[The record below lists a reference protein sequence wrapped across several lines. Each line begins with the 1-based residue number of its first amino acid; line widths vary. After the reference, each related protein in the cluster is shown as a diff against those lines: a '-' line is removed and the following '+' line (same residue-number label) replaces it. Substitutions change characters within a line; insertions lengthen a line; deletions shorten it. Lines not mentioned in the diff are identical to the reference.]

1 MKIKSSIQE
10 VLPSLGTVTLF
21 LKYASSQAMIDDYS
35 EVIKQGGIEYK
46 SAEALSQ
53 LASRILEEDVPVE
66 DFINSTDDSL
76 DKISKQM
83 KERDESLTMFEKY
96 LKMNK
101 GEVEDFYKEWKQ
113 VADKQWI
120 HSVAVVSSFSILN
133 NFINYALDGKV
144 VVIEEVFEKEY
155 FKAYLQGVKSYKL
168 FPSNIFALTRR
179 VLRITSKLLYEF
191 LKKRTVKYYKE
202 GANINESWIKLQ
214 TALLPLSLS
223 YSEIERLF
231 EESKE
236 LEDLGF
242 MEQAEKMLNDI
253 KKDGK

>member
-10 VLPSLGTVTLF
+10 VLPALGTVTLF

-35 EVIKQGGIEYK
+35 EVIKQGGVEYK

-76 DKISKQM
+76 DKISEQM

-101 GEVEDFYKEWKQ
+101 REVEDFYKEWKQ

-133 NFINYALDGKV
+133 NFINYTLGL
-144 VVIEEVFEKEY
+144 IEKEY
-155 FKAYLQGVKSYKL
+155 FKVYLQGVKSYKL

-242 MEQAEKMLNDI
+242 MEQAEKILNDI

>member
-10 VLPSLGTVTLF
+10 VLPALGTVTLF

-133 NFINYALDGKV
+133 NFINYALGL
-144 VVIEEVFEKEY
+144 IEKEY

-202 GANINESWIKLQ
+202 DANINESWIKLQ

>member
-1 MKIKSSIQE
+1 MKIKSNIQE
-10 VLPSLGTVTLF
+10 VLPALGTVTLF

-35 EVIKQGGIEYK
+35 EVIKQGGVEYK

-76 DKISKQM
+76 DKISEQM
-83 KERDESLTMFEKY
+83 KKRDESLTMFEKY

-101 GEVEDFYKEWKQ
+101 REVEDFYKEWKQ

-133 NFINYALDGKV
+133 NFINYALGL
-144 VVIEEVFEKEY
+144 IEKEY

-242 MEQAEKMLNDI
+242 MEQAENVK
-253 KKDGK
+253 

>member
-1 MKIKSSIQE
+1 MKIKSNIQE
-10 VLPSLGTVTLF
+10 VLPALGTVTLF

-35 EVIKQGGIEYK
+35 EVIKQGGVEYK
-46 SAEALSQ
+46 SAEAFSQ

-76 DKISKQM
+76 DKISEQM

-101 GEVEDFYKEWKQ
+101 GEVEDFYKEWKK

-133 NFINYALDGKV
+133 NFINYALGL
-144 VVIEEVFEKEY
+144 IEKEY

-191 LKKRTVKYYKE
+191 LKKRTIKYYKE

-253 KKDGK
+253 KRDGK

>member
-1 MKIKSSIQE
+1 MKIKSSIRD
-10 VLPSLGTVTLF
+10 VLPALGAVTLF
-21 LKYASSQAMIDDYS
+21 LKYVSSQAMIDDYS
-35 EVIKQGGIEYK
+35 EIIKRGGVEYK
-46 SAEALSQ
+46 SAEALSK
-53 LASRILEEDVPVE
+53 LASKILEEDVPVE
-66 DFINSTDDSL
+66 DFINTTDESL
-76 DKISKQM
+76 DKISEQM
-83 KERDESLTMFEKY
+83 KERDESLGMFETY
-96 LKMNK
+96 LKLNK
-101 GEVEDFYKEWKQ
+101 KEVEDFYKEWKQ

-133 NFINYALDGKV
+133 NFINYALGL
-144 VVIEEVFEKEY
+144 IEKEY
-155 FKAYLQGVKSYKL
+155 FKVYLQGVKSYKL

-191 LKKRTVKYYKE
+191 LKKRTIKYYKQ

-242 MEQAEKMLNDI
+242 IEQAEKMLNDI
-253 KKDGK
+253 KRDGK

>member
-1 MKIKSSIQE
+1 MKIKSNIQE
-10 VLPSLGTVTLF
+10 VLPALGTVTLF

-76 DKISKQM
+76 DKISEQM

-101 GEVEDFYKEWKQ
+101 REVEDFYKEWKQ

-133 NFINYALDGKV
+133 NFINYALGL
-144 VVIEEVFEKEY
+144 IEKEY

-168 FPSNIFALTRR
+168 FPSNIFALIRR

-191 LKKRTVKYYKE
+191 LKKRTIKYYKE

>member
-76 DKISKQM
+76 DKISEQM

-133 NFINYALDGKV
+133 NFINYALGL
-144 VVIEEVFEKEY
+144 IEKEY